1 MIGDYDMR
9 KVLII
14 LILMNIVS
22 LNASAITYSYT
33 ERLEERMLIN
43 ALVGMIIISLI
54 ISFLLYRNIRKLKAL
69 NNVTKNFNELKQL
82 YIDTSHDVVFLKD
95 ENLKYVFVNKNFE
108 KFNNTES
115 SHIIGYNDFDFL
127 DVELAAQYRKND
139 MEVLDQKTTIIKE
152 IKREDKIF
160 RTTKFP
166 VKLLNEQY
174 GIGAYEEDV
183 TEEYNNKR
191 KLEEINDILNKSNN
205 LLSSILESSPEVM
218 VFALDNNYCYLSF
231 NSRHEKIMKRLWG
244 RDIDIGMNMLELISM
259 KDYHIKFKENFD
271 KALAGESFNMTE
283 DYSNEN
289 LSRPVWQNYF
299 SPMLSNDGM
308 VIGLTCFML
317 NITDRKIAE
326 EKIAYLSY
334 HDSLT
339 GLYNRRFLE
348 EELKRLD
355 VERNLPIS
363 IIMGDVNALKLTN
376 DIFGHTAGDQL
387 LQKVAEVFKKVCR
400 ADDIIARIG
409 GDEFTVLLPK
419 TNEEEAKVIIS
430 RIKDQ
435 FSKES
440 VKAIKG
446 SISMGYS
453 TKNYI
458 KEDIFKSLEKAENKM
473 YSVKTLDRNDVNSTT
488 INTIIETLHVNN
500 QKEAKHSENVSNI
513 CADLG
518 KAMGLSE
525 IEIRRLKEAGFLHDI
540 GKIVMDKSLYKKN
553 ETLTDDELEEFK
565 QHPVVGYR
573 ILNSIDGTLDLAE
586 STLAHHERW
595 DGSGYPKGLKGEEIP
610 KLARIIAVA
619 EYYDVL
625 TNKMS
630 NYGMSREDAV
640 KEIKKSSGSKF
651 EPQIV
656 DKFIEMILA
665 Q

>member
-1 MIGDYDMR
+1 M
-9 KVLII
+9 
-14 LILMNIVS
+14 
-22 LNASAITYSYT
+22 
-33 ERLEERMLIN
+33 
-43 ALVGMIIISLI
+43 
-54 ISFLLYRNIRKLKAL
+54 
-69 NNVTKNFNELKQL
+69 KQI

-108 KFNNTES
+108 NFNNTEVS
-115 SHIIGYNDFDFL
+115 KIIGHDDFYLL
-127 DVELAAQYRKND
+127 DEELATLYHKND
-139 MEVLDQKTTIIKE
+139 MEVLDKKMTIVSE
-152 IKREDKIF
+152 LETEDKIL

-166 VKLLNEQY
+166 VKLLNEKY
-174 GIGAYEEDV
+174 GIGAYVEDV

-191 KLEEINDILNKSNN
+191 KLEEINVILNKSNN
-205 LLSSILESSPEVM
+205 LLSAIFESSPEVM
-218 VFALDNNYCYLSF
+218 VFALDTNYCYLSF
-231 NSRHEKIMKRLWG
+231 NTRHKKIMKRLWDQ
-244 RDIDIGMNMLELISM
+244 DIDIGVNMLEIISR
-259 KDYHIKFKENFD
+259 KDYYLKFKENFD

-283 DYSNEN
+283 DYSNEK

-299 SPMLSNDGM
+299 SPMYSNDGI

-317 NITDRKIAE
+317 NITDRKLAE

-339 GLYNRRFLE
+339 GLYNRRFFE

-363 IIMGDVNALKLTN
+363 IIMGDVNGLKLTN

-400 ADDIIARIG
+400 ADDIIARVG

-430 RIKDQ
+430 RIKEQ
-435 FSKES
+435 ISEES

-446 SISMGYS
+446 SISMGYD

-458 KEDIFKSLEKAENKM
+458 KEDVYKTLENAENKM
-473 YSVKTLDRNDVNSTT
+473 YSVKTLDRKDVNSIT
-488 INTIIETLHVNN
+488 INTIIDTLHVNN
-500 QKEAKHSENVSNI
+500 KKEAEHSENVSNI
-513 CADLG
+513 SVNIG
-518 KAMGLSE
+518 KAMGLTE
-525 IEIRRLKEAGFLHDI
+525 IEIRQLKEAGYLHDI
-540 GKIVMDKSLYKKN
+540 GKIVLDESLLN
-553 ETLTDDELEEFK
+553 NSETLTDDELEKLK

-586 STLAHHERW
+586 SVLAHHERW

-625 TNKMS
+625 TSRMNSYEM
-630 NYGMSREDAV
+630 NREDAV
-640 KEIKKSSGSKF
+640 KEIKKDSGSKF